1 MIRQSLIAVMLMVL
15 SLAVACGCADDL
27 HRKDLFD
34 AGGGEVS
41 VSFSVEKVGQTRADA
56 SSDIESDIGHA
67 YLRFYSSDSEPESSL
82 PLAAV
87 RAEVDG
93 VDPGALRF
101 KMPLRL
107 QSDTDYRVLA
117 VANADDYVPE
127 GFGSFAEYVQSWSEA
142 SSGGGFIPFLY
153 MADRMDADFVSS
165 LPMRGIVE
173 GGGLFR
179 FSNADGAVHVSASV
193 SFRRLVARID
203 VHNRVSGGFELE
215 GVALCNWRDAVSLT
229 DDAELLGNGLGNVR
243 GVLADGDA
251 DSGSTVF
258 TDVPAFGSD
267 GTQRLERALYCFP
280 SVAYDAGAGDRKSTC
295 LIIKARYGEDAE
307 SSYYRVNVGASGNKS
322 EVKANVKYTVAIQ
335 SVKGRGAAT
344 PEEAYSAD
352 ESQLVLSVVE
362 DWDLEGSFAMDEY
375 GNFIVLSSGSLE
387 FEGDRE
393 EGSEVKVLSSGGM
406 SLSLAFMPDDEVSE
420 GAFSGTLVEGSPL
433 SAVEV
438 KPTGKNSGDSPL
450 SGTFTVSAATPQG
463 GRLSVD
469 LFVAQMPASAGPDE
483 PAIPSDMPFAL
494 IPGSYDRV
502 KIDHE
507 KRTIE
512 IDGFDPDCFN
522 SFIDVPFKVYINE
535 SEGDLQFV
543 NISTSLEWPLEGR
556 VSLDHSSQYVYSV
569 GSFGLQREVLD
580 GNGSVVSYSTLA
592 VSSCSVRTED
602 QVYISV
608 GAMGPDDPAIVRA
621 VTISDSKGKE
631 VVYTVTIKPRAC
643 IIGDVV
649 LADSNGGNW
658 MIMDRNIQD
667 MEEAKFAAYIGLNDS
682 GVRRQSYNFSDID
695 RNSPNKSDVISIPF
709 KFKEAGGGM
718 FNEALHELYKG
729 WEVLYNSRSKLPDV
743 KLQWLKEY
751 VDNDRVYSPFYNEEE
766 LSKWIYPS
774 ASMFEFV
781 CRNIRMSKTRM
792 YLISSVEVPDD
803 MGHIPVCCY
812 LPYSYHKFGDLT
824 DYTCGY
830 FTSENGVNIE
840 GLYIAYFDHN
850 SIIAYKVSSKVSS
863 NALRTY
869 YGFSRLVR
877 PLTEE
882 ELNEYKAEYLG
893 YGEKPHRLTLCHP
906 DTYESSSL
914 GWLPY

>member
-15 SLAVACGCADDL
+15 SLAVAGGCADDL

-67 YLRFYSSDSEPESSL
+67 YLLFYSSDSEPESSL

-93 VDPGALRF
+93 ADPGALRF

-142 SSGGGFIPFLY
+142 SSGGGFMPFLY
-153 MADRMDADFVSS
+153 RADRMDADFVSS

-179 FSNADGAVHVSASV
+179 FSSADGAVHVSASL

-362 DWDLEGSFAMDEY
+362 DWDLEGSFAMDEN

-393 EGSEVKVLSSGGM
+393 EGSEVKVLSSRGM

-556 VSLDHSSQYVYSV
+556 VSLYSSSQYLY
-569 GSFGLQREVLD
+569 GKESFGDSRQVFD
-580 GNGSVVSYSTLA
+580 STGNSFSYTEM
-592 VSSCSVRTED
+592 VISSLFVEKNGI
-602 QVYISV
+602 VNVSV
-608 GAMGPDDPAIVRA
+608 GAMGPDDPPIKRAISIVGSNGNI
-621 VTISDSKGKE
+621 VE
-631 VVYTVTIKPRAC
+631 YTLIVKPRPC
-643 IIGDVV
+643 VIDDVI
-649 LADSNGGNW
+649 LTASDGSFW
-658 MIMDRNIQD
+658 LIMDRNIQD
-667 MEEAKFAAYIGLNDS
+667 TSNSEWRSYVGRNESGKKYQAYNYFDCYSTDL
-682 GVRRQSYNFSDID
+682 R
-695 RNSPNKSDVISIPF
+695 IPF
-709 KFKEAGGGM
+709 KYKSENELFSESLHLMYRGAMVTFNYRSNSTTGWKNRRTEWLNKYICNNSDDCESQYYNQENIDGWVYPDGQVMELCRSEMSISKMRLYIVSDVNALSDGM
-718 FNEALHELYKG
+718 
-729 WEVLYNSRSKLPDV
+729 
-743 KLQWLKEY
+743 Q
-751 VDNDRVYSPFYNEEE
+751 
-766 LSKWIYPS
+766 
-774 ASMFEFV
+774 
-781 CRNIRMSKTRM
+781 
-792 YLISSVEVPDD
+792 
-803 MGHIPVCCY
+803 IPVCCY
-812 LPYSYHKFGDLT
+812 WPYMEDSADIDSYPR
-824 DYTCGY
+824 YGY
-830 FTSENGVNIE
+830 
-840 GLYIAYFDHN
+840 YIAGEGNVLDVPA
-850 SIIAYKVSSKVSS
+850 SILFLDCVGNEVKLYSWQVK
-863 NALRTY
+863 LDD

-906 DTYESSSL
+906 DSYESTSL

>member
-15 SLAVACGCADDL
+15 SLAVAGGCADDL

-67 YLRFYSSDSEPESSL
+67 YLLFYSSDSEPESSL

-93 VDPGALRF
+93 ADPGALRF

-107 QSDTDYRVLA
+107 QADTDYRVLA

-142 SSGGGFIPFLY
+142 SSGGGFMPFLY
-153 MADRMDADFVSS
+153 RADRMDADFVSS

-179 FSNADGAVHVSASV
+179 FSNADGAVHVSASL

-203 VHNRVSGGFELE
+203 VHNRVSGFELE

-258 TDVPAFGSD
+258 TDMPAFGSD

-387 FEGDRE
+387 FEGDSE
-393 EGSEVKVLSSGGM
+393 KGSEVKVLSSRGM

-463 GRLSVD
+463 GRLSVG

-535 SEGDLQFV
+535 AEGDLQFV

-556 VSLDHSSQYVYSV
+556 VSLDHSSQYVYRKE
-569 GSFGLQREVLD
+569 SFGTNPQVSDAD
-580 GNGSVVSYSTLA
+580 GNAVAYAVLATYSFP
-592 VSSCSVRTED
+592 VEKDGIVN
-602 QVYISV
+602 ISV
-608 GAMGPDDPAIVRA
+608 GAMGPDDPAIMR
-621 VTISDSKGKE
+621 
-631 VVYTVTIKPRAC
+631 TVTLLGSNGKRVEYELCVKPSPC
-643 IIGDVV
+643 IINDVI
-649 LADSNGGNW
+649 LTAPDGSPW
-658 MIMDRNIQD
+658 LIMDRNIQD
-667 MEEAKFAAYIGLNDS
+667 LAENSYKDYIGFTQDGKKHQAYNY
-682 GVRRQSYNFSDID
+682 SYMNVADIH
-695 RNSPNKSDVISIPF
+695 IPF
-709 KFKEAGGGM
+709 KF
-718 FNEALHELYKG
+718 FNATQALSEKNHELYLGKSYQF
-729 WEVLYNSRSKLPDV
+729 VSKSQVVNLR
-743 KLQWLKEY
+743 LTWLKEY
-751 VDNDRVYSPFYNEEE
+751 SYSNDNLNKVSPFYEEADGDCCYT
-766 LSKWIYPS
+766 KWIFPTETLFDVVRS
-774 ASMFEFV
+774 NLKV
-781 CRNIRMSKTRM
+781 SKMRM
-792 YLISSVEVPDD
+792 YLVSDVAARSGGID
-803 MGHIPVCCY
+803 IPVCCY
-812 LPYSYHKFGDLT
+812 LPYYFAWANVILDQYNYGYYTSANGTDPDKIIIIYFENKEGVTYSVPTNNNQFFGL
-824 DYTCGY
+824 
-830 FTSENGVNIE
+830 
-840 GLYIAYFDHN
+840 
-850 SIIAYKVSSKVSS
+850 
-863 NALRTY
+863 
-869 YGFSRLVR
+869 SRLVR

-882 ELNEYKAEYLG
+882 ELNEYKVEYLG
-893 YGEKPHRLTLCHP
+893 YGDKPHRMTLCHP
-906 DTYESSSL
+906 DTYESTSL